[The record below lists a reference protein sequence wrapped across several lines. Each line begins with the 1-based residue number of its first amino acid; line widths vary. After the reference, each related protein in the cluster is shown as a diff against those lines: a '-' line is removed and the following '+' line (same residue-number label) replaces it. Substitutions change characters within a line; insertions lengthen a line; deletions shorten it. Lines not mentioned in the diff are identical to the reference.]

1 MRFGFVMPFG
11 NAADIADAAVLAE
24 SAGWDAIFV
33 WEPVWGVDAW
43 VSLTAAAMVTK
54 SIRLG
59 TMLTPLPR
67 VKPWDLASKVA
78 TLDRL
83 SGGRVQLAVGL
94 GAVHD
99 GWTAFEA
106 DEGRAKR
113 VELLDEGLAVYD
125 GLMGGQPFSYDGRHH
140 HVRPTDFFVP
150 DPPVQQ
156 PRVPVWVVGAYR
168 PGFERQPSVDRAAR
182 WDGILPYWIDPNNP
196 GPVDNAA
203 VGDAGP
209 ARLSEIVACAR
220 SAREAAGL
228 EMSEEQSF
236 DVVHE
241 GRSHGPDP
249 TIPAD
254 PDVWGQAGAT
264 WWVEGA
270 WDVDRTDEGRAELQ
284 RRIQAGPPGA
294 RR

>member
-11 NAADIADAAVLAE
+11 DASDIADAAVLAE
-24 SAGWDAIFV
+24 SSGWDAIFV
-33 WEPVWGVDAW
+33 WEAVWGVDAW
-43 VSLTAAAMVTK
+43 VSLTAAAMVTE

-67 VKPWDLASKVA
+67 VRPWDLASKVA

-83 SGGRVQLAVGL
+83 SGGRVQLTVGL
-94 GAVHD
+94 GALHE

-113 VELLDEGLAVYD
+113 VELLEEGLAVYD
-125 GLMGGQPFSYDGRHH
+125 GLMRGQPFSYDGRHH
-140 HVRPTDFFVP
+140 HVSPTGFAVP

-168 PGFERQPSVDRAAR
+168 PERDRQPSVDRAAH
-182 WDGILPYWIDPNNP
+182 WDGMVPYWIDPKTP
-196 GPVDNAA
+196 GPVNNAA
-203 VGDAGP
+203 VGDDGP
-209 ARLSEIVACAR
+209 ARLAEMVARAR

-228 EMSEEQSF
+228 AWEGY

-241 GRSHGPDP
+241 GRSHGKDP

-254 PDVWGQAGAT
+254 PQVWAQAGAT

-270 WDVDRTDEGRAELQ
+270 WELDRTDAGRAELQ
-284 RRIQAGPPGA
+284 RRIQAGPAGSQP
-294 RR
+294 

>member
-11 NAADIADAAVLAE
+11 DAIDIADAAVLAE
-24 SAGWDAIFV
+24 SSGWDAIFV
-33 WEPVWGVDAW
+33 WEAVWGVDAW
-43 VSLTAAAMVTK
+43 VSLTAAAMVTQ

-67 VKPWDLASKVA
+67 VKPWDLVSKAA

-83 SGGRVQLAVGL
+83 SGGRVQLTVGL
-94 GAVHD
+94 GAVHE

-106 DEGRAKR
+106 DEGRTTR
-113 VELLDEGLAVYD
+113 VELLEEGLAVYD
-125 GLMGGQPFSYDGRHH
+125 GLMRGQPFSYDGRHH

-168 PGFERQPSVDRAAR
+168 PGHERQPSVDRAAG
-182 WDGILPYWIDPNNP
+182 WDGLLPYWIDPNHP

-203 VGDAGP
+203 VGDDGP
-209 ARLSEIVACAR
+209 ARLAEIVARARCAR
-220 SAREAAGL
+220 QAAGL
-228 EMSEEQSF
+228 PWEGY

-241 GRSHGPDP
+241 GRSHGRDP
-249 TIPAD
+249 TSPAD
-254 PDVWGQAGAT
+254 PRVWAQAGAT

-270 WDVDRTDEGRAELQ
+270 WDLGGTVKDHAELS
-284 RRIQAGPPGA
+284 RRIRAGPPKPT
-294 RR
+294 

>member
-11 NAADIADAAVLAE
+11 DAADVVEAAVLAE
-24 SAGWDAIFV
+24 SSGWDAIFV

-43 VSLTAAAMVTK
+43 VSLTAAAMVTE

-67 VKPWDLASKVA
+67 VRPWDLASKAA

-83 SGGRVQLAVGL
+83 CGGRVQLGVGL
-94 GAVHD
+94 GAVHE

-106 DEGRAKR
+106 DQGRATR
-113 VELLDEGLAVYD
+113 AELLDEGLAVYD
-125 GLMGGQPFSYDGRHH
+125 GLMRGQPFGYDGRHH

-168 PGFERQPSVDRAAR
+168 PGRERQPSLARAAR
-182 WDGILPYWIDPNNP
+182 WDGLLPYWIDASHP

-203 VGDAGP
+203 VGADGP
-209 ARLSEIVACAR
+209 ARLSEIVGRAR
-220 SAREAAGL
+220 SLREAAGL
-228 EMSEEQSF
+228 SWQGY
-236 DVVHE
+236 DVIHE
-241 GRSHGPDP
+241 GRSHGADP
-249 TIPAD
+249 TIPVD
-254 PDVWGQAGAT
+254 PRVWAQAGAT
-264 WWVEGA
+264 WWLEGA
-270 WDVDRTDEGRAELQ
+270 WDLDRTDAGRAEVL
-284 RRIQAGPPGA
+284 RRVGAGPPRG
-294 RR
+294 